1 MKPDVNSGSLITE
14 QKAKD
19 LIDAFQINF
28 PNEIISSFIG
38 KNNVENLL
46 QQEDCVGIRIYNGY
60 DEVERKISL
69 VLVGVDSNDDEL
81 LNDGLIYDDMK
92 VCPPNCP
99 TGNSLM

>member
-1 MKPDVNSGSLITE
+1 MKPDVNSGSVISK
-14 QKAKD
+14 QRAKE
-19 LIDAFQINF
+19 LIDSFQQKF
-28 PNEIISSFIG
+28 PDEITSSFIG

-60 DEVERKISL
+60 DEVERKISM

-92 VCPPNCP
+92 ICPPNCT
-99 TGNSLM
+99 TGISLM

>member
-81 LNDGLIYDDMK
+81 LNDGLIYDELIP
-92 VCPPNCP
+92 CPSYCP
-99 TGNSLM
+99 SGITIK